1 MLLFVDFCCL
11 FKVNDS
17 FWINMSSS
25 RLAIDT
31 QTNIGLKL
39 QKQSNDEEF
48 SDITLQVEDETF
60 NAHRSVLAAVSD
72 YFRKMFTIDM
82 KEKNNRV
89 ILIKTVT
96 ARAFKEI
103 LDSIYT
109 NRIVLS
115 EDNLTEI
122 LHAASMMQ
130 IKHVLNAATTYMQN
144 RVSVSNCYFFKDL
157 ATLYSFEELLKIIH
171 QFILRNTVEISNGDQ
186 FLELSLN
193 DIEELLKSDDLTVD
207 DEYEAFNILVKWIN
221 KDLEQRQQHFP
232 QLFKHVRLQFIPIKQ
247 VVEEI
252 ATNELVR
259 RFHECRNLIEEAFSF
274 HMNPSAKTCQKYRKC
289 FASQPESL
297 LCLSS
302 QKQKQKSYNLAT
314 KQWVY
319 LSFGIPKIIRQD
331 CAVATN
337 HPITVVCG
345 GIDSSDQFHSSSVS
359 NQVMK
364 FTGTHWM
371 TLPSLNVARCGA
383 AAVFQESQLYVF
395 GGETIPISKDK
406 TFKGSNANPS
416 VFDFAKSFE
425 TLYGFW
431 EQTDNDWQ
439 VRSYF
444 SAQAINEKIYLIG
457 GYKPTISDASRYSSH
472 LCKTV
477 CKDVVIYFPNE
488 NTWDTDEQL
497 NVARASFGCAVH
509 QSSIY
514 VVGGYG
520 EDNSLVYSVEFK
532 NQYDVA
538 WTLCPLSIVN
548 GGPMSACFVRNRM
561 YIASKSSSCEIIVL
575 DLQKSDVKENDD
587 LELNSKK
594 FLGDIVPFSE
604 KFFHSGFYSN
614 PKCYVVKDTTYC
626 TPY

>member
-1 MLLFVDFCCL
+1 
-11 FKVNDS
+11 
-17 FWINMSSS
+17 MSSS
-25 RLAIDT
+25 HLKINTRT
-31 QTNIGLKL
+31 YIGLLL
-39 QKQSNDEEF
+39 QKQTNDKEF

-89 ILIKTVT
+89 IPIKTVT

-103 LDSIYT
+103 LNSIYT
-109 NRIVLS
+109 DKIVLS
-115 EDNLTEI
+115 DDNLTEI

-130 IKHVLNAATTYMQN
+130 IKHVLNAATTYMKN
-144 RVSVSNCYFFKDL
+144 TVSVSNWYFFKDL

-171 QFILRNTVEISNGDQ
+171 QFILRNMVEISNGDR

-221 KDLEQRQQHFP
+221 KDFEQRQQHFP
-232 QLFKHVRLQFIPIKQ
+232 QLFKHVRLQFISIKQ

-252 ATNELVR
+252 AVNELVR
-259 RFHECRNLIEEAFSF
+259 RFHECRNLIEETFSF
-274 HMNPSAKTCQKYRKC
+274 QMNPSAKTCQKHRKC

-297 LCLSS
+297 LLLSS

-314 KQWVY
+314 KQWAY
-319 LSFGIPKIIRQD
+319 QSFGIPKIILED
-331 CAVATN
+331 CAVAN
-337 HPITVVCG
+337 SHPITVVCG
-345 GIDSSDQFHSSSVS
+345 GIDSSDRFYSSSAS
-359 NQVMK
+359 DQVIK

-383 AAVFQESQLYVF
+383 AAVYRESNLYVF
-395 GGETIPISKDK
+395 GGEMIPISKDK
-406 TFKGSNANPS
+406 KFKGSNANPS

-425 TLYGFW
+425 TFYGVW

-457 GYKPTISDASRYSSH
+457 GYKPTISNASDYGSH

-488 NTWDTDEQL
+488 NTWETDEQL

-520 EDNSLVYSVEFK
+520 ENNSLVDSVEFK
-532 NQYDVA
+532 NQHDDA
-538 WTLCPLSIVN
+538 WTLCPTLIEN
-548 GGPMSACFVRNRM
+548 GGPMSACFVKNRM
-561 YIASKSSSCEIIVL
+561 YVASKSSSCEIIVL
-575 DLQKSDVKENDD
+575 DLQESDVKENDV
-587 LELNSKK
+587 LELNSKE
-594 FLGDIVPFSE
+594 FSGDIVPFSE
-604 KFFHSGFYSN
+604 KFFRSGFYSN

-626 TPY
+626 TP